1 MVLQT
6 EQVMLFHPVQ
16 NIFLVFFME
25 FILFKF
31 QGTTI
36 IYNSLH
42 SYEYQLCS
50 PVCPLVPLFV
60 RDMRQAVA
68 SQDKQNETSLVF

>member
-1 MVLQT
+1 MVLQA
-6 EQVMLFHPVQ
+6 EQVMLFHPEQ
-16 NIFLVFFME
+16 HIFLVFFIE

-42 SYEYQLCS
+42 AYEYQLCS
-50 PVCPLVPLFV
+50 PFCPLVPLFV
-60 RDMRQAVA
+60 RGIRQAVA
-68 SQDKQNETSLVF
+68 SQDKQKENSLVF

>member
-1 MVLQT
+1 MILIKDSLQNARVFDW
-6 EQVMLFHPVQ
+6 QHICHVMF
-16 NIFLVFFME
+16 
-25 FILFKF
+25 
-31 QGTTI
+31 
-36 IYNSLH
+36 YNSLH